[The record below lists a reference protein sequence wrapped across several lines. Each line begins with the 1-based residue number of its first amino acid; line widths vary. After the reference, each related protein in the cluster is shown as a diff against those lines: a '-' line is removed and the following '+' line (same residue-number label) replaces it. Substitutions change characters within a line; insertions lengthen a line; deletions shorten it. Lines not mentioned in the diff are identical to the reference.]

1 MRCLPRS
8 VNLIPH
14 RKQRTSVFSAKNFF
28 PCPLQPDSTVS
39 TKLSANRFHPGF
51 RQPMA
56 KNKNHNT
63 QPQRRGKPAV
73 RPGNYADIVY
83 GLHSVRAALENPK
96 RVFNTVYATKN
107 AAAKL
112 QTLFADRNIFAQIVL
127 PRELDKLVG
136 PDAVHQ
142 GVVARLAPL
151 AQLDITD
158 VDPEGIV
165 VLLDQI
171 TDPHNVGAILRSCAA
186 FNVQAMI
193 TTGRNSPQGSAIVGK
208 TASGG
213 QEHVPIIEVTNL
225 SRAMDHLK
233 KLNFTLIGLDSE
245 ADNTIGGLNIPAPL
259 ALVLGAE
266 GKGLR
271 HKTRQNVDIMA
282 RLDMPGAIKSLN
294 VSNAAAVCLYALQ
307 EEISSD

>member
-1 MRCLPRS
+1 MARS
-8 VNLIPH
+8 H
-14 RKQRTSVFSAKNFF
+14 
-28 PCPLQPDSTVS
+28 
-39 TKLSANRFHPGF
+39 
-51 RQPMA
+51 
-56 KNKNHNT
+56 NHNPAQNQNPT
-63 QPQRRGKPAV
+63 QKRWGKGKPSPQPQT
-73 RPGNYADIVY
+73 DLVY
-83 GLHSVRAALENPK
+83 GLHSVTAALENPK
-96 RVFNTVYATKN
+96 RVFRSIFATKN

-112 QTLFADRNIFAQIVL
+112 QVLLASRNISPQIVL
-127 PRELDKLVG
+127 PRDLDKICG

-142 GVVARLAPL
+142 GIIAKLVPL
-151 AQLDITD
+151 PQPDISD
-158 VDPEGIV
+158 VKAKGIV

-186 FNVQAMI
+186 FDVQALII
-193 TTGRNSPQGSAIVGK
+193 TQRHSPQGSAIVGK

-225 SRAMDHLK
+225 SQAMEHLK

-245 ADNTIGGLNIPAPL
+245 ADNAIGGLTIPAPL

-294 VSNAAAVCLYALQ
+294 VSNAAAVCLYALHTT
-307 EEISSD
+307 INSD

>member
-1 MRCLPRS
+1 
-8 VNLIPH
+8 
-14 RKQRTSVFSAKNFF
+14 
-28 PCPLQPDSTVS
+28 
-39 TKLSANRFHPGF
+39 
-51 RQPMA
+51 MA
-56 KNKNHNT
+56 SSKHHNAPQKRWSKNKH
-63 QPQRRGKPAV
+63 
-73 RPGNYADIVY
+73 RPRTDSGSDPKFDPGAGTDLVY
-83 GLHSVRAALENPK
+83 GLHSVTAALENPN
-96 RVFNTVYATKN
+96 RAFRSVMATKN
-107 AAAKL
+107 ASAKL
-112 QTLFADRNIFAQIVL
+112 QTLLAKRNIAPQIVL
-127 PRELDKLVG
+127 PRDLDKICG
-136 PDAVHQ
+136 PEAVHQ
-142 GVVARLAPL
+142 GIIAKLVPLARLDMI
-151 AQLDITD
+151 DI
-158 VDPEGIV
+158 EARGIV

-225 SRAMDHLK
+225 SRAMDQLK

-294 VSNAAAVCLYALQ
+294 VSNAAAVCLYALHTA
-307 EEISSD
+307 IGTPGDRG